1 MRAKEF
7 LPEST
12 RGRFLDAQTSTLP
25 GVGFTIDGNIDLYR
39 AAMLVAGMPDDIA
52 DMDPYSIVTGRPFVV
67 TYCPEEQEMI
77 RQAFKKMG
85 IPYKE
90 IAPQGSKE
98 PEGINTQ
105 SITSSFKGY

>member
-7 LPEST
+7 LPESM
-12 RGRFLDAQTSTLP
+12 RGSLLDAQVSTLP
-25 GVGFTIDGNIDLYR
+25 GVGFTIDPGLDLYR
-39 AAMLVAGMPDDIA
+39 AGMLVAGMPEDSA
-52 DMDPYSIVTGRPFVV
+52 PMDPYSVVSGRPFIV

-90 IAPQGSKE
+90 IVPQGSKE
-98 PEGINTQ
+98 PDSINTQ